1 MERRPL
7 TARVDSESP
16 FRSKTSRSMCGIIIF
31 RYTILP
37 MRSKR
42 QRKPREI
49 RRDSRHWLGLL
60 QRSTLVTTISHA
72 ARTQHPPPSTCSICL
87 MRGILFR
94 RVNAI
99 IHWNGR
105 LIVMNNSNQ
114 ARSTQ
119 ETTSSEWPMLGNPY
133 GTEAIQGYQP
143 TAETPS
149 SIVPKKKRGRPKKA
163 SGGSASIFNGPPSS
177 QDTRGLDTLIN
188 AITADMNGGTSID
201 NSQPGISPSK
211 PRKKKKTKTREAT
224 QLQAPSW
231 TAIPAPNPYSAP
243 QPLPAPAAEASS
255 SAASPEKPK
264 HTRKKT
270 GCLTCRARKVR
281 CDEQRPTCAMCAI
294 KGRECSWAAMKDDN
308 KKSRERVIAR
318 IQAGDWDQ
326 RNKAVK
332 SKKNAK

>member
-7 TARVDSESP
+7 TAMVGSEPP
-16 FRSKTSRSMCGIIIF
+16 FRSKTSRSICGIIIF
-31 RYTILP
+31 RYTTLP

-49 RRDSRHWLGLL
+49 RRDYRHWLGLL
-60 QRSTLVTTISHA
+60 QRSIFITTISHA
-72 ARTQHPPPSTCSICL
+72 TCTQHPPPSTCSICL

-94 RVNAI
+94 RANVI

-105 LIVMNNSNQ
+105 LMVINNSNQ
-114 ARSTQ
+114 SRSTR
-119 ETTSSEWPMLGNPY
+119 ETTSSEWPVLGNPY
-133 GTEAIQGYQP
+133 GTEAIQGHQP

-149 SIVPKKKRGRPKKA
+149 SIAPKKKRGRPKKA
-163 SGGSASIFNGPPSS
+163 SGGSAPIFNGPPSS
-177 QDTRGLDTLIN
+177 RDTQGLDTLVN

-211 PRKKKKTKTREAT
+211 PRKKKTKTREAT

-231 TAIPAPNPYSAP
+231 TAIPVPSPYSAP
-243 QPLPAPAAEASS
+243 QPPPASAAEASS
-255 SAASPEKPK
+255 SAASPEKLK

-281 CDEQRPTCAMCAI
+281 CDEQRSTCAMCAI
-294 KGRECSWAAMKDDN
+294 KGRECSWAATKDDK

-318 IQAGDWDQ
+318 IQAGDWHQ
-326 RNKAVK
+326 RNKADK